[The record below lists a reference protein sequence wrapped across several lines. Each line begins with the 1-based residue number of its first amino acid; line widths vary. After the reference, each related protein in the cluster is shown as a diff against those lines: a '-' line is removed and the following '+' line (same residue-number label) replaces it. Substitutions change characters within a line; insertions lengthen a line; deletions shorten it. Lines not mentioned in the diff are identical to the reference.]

1 VPISSATKGD
11 GIGLRDEHSV
21 ADANSR
27 CIQTDP
33 GADDDIRITN
43 LGKTCEQPAEQAG
56 TDLSERKRRPVHST
70 HRIEATS
77 KSCTLSSY

>member
-33 GADDDIRITN
+33 GADDDIRITILAKRASN
-43 LGKTCEQPAEQAG
+43 LRSRPARTFPSGSADRF
-56 TDLSERKRRPVHST
+56 TPHT
-70 HRIEATS
+70 A
-77 KSCTLSSY
+77 